1 MWNKVAQ
8 QVKRKS
14 NMAAAEVAF
23 RLTAGKRSGT
33 RNNAK
38 QALSI
43 DERFY
48 LAAVEKGDLV
58 AVQRILKNKD
68 KAGQKVNI
76 HCVDQLGRSA
86 LLIAIEHDLSD
97 ITKLLLS
104 HDIYVGDALLFA
116 VNEEAAWAVE
126 LLLDHRPM
134 HKASMM
140 DVVESVCYSN
150 FAPPDVSPVML
161 AAHRDNYD
169 IIKILV
175 KRGAYLPS
183 PHTVGCDCVYCTSS
197 SERDSLR
204 HSRRRLNIYRA
215 LASPSLMA
223 LTEED
228 PIHKAWILSNELKR
242 LSFVEVEFKSDY
254 EKLSAQCKKF
264 STDLLD
270 EVRDSK
276 ELLSVLN
283 AHNPNHPEPVKEKG
297 GVGMSLARLKLAV
310 EYGQKE
316 FVARPSCQQLL
327 NRVWYSGVPRF
338 RTLPLAGKL
347 LVALGISLVWPLL
360 SVAYL
365 VAPRSGLG
373 SIIRSPA
380 IKFISHSAS
389 YIIFLVLLYISTYDD
404 FSTISLRKY
413 SGPPLTTP
421 EYIIMVWVLGMVW
434 AEVKQLWRDG
444 VREFVSESR
453 NWMSYIMNF
462 LYIVSF
468 TLKIVAHLKFEN
480 EDACRSQWGRYHPN
494 LVAEALFAVANIFS
508 FLRLTFLYTAS
519 PVVGPL
525 QISVGR
531 MLPNIFLYLALFGL
545 VLLSFT
551 IGLQQLYWV
560 YNEVPREHIPTNIVA
575 PPPAPQ
581 ILIDISNEYAIANG
595 TCSIEAATYSAPG
608 IELPNNSYTCQGVQ
622 CPNHNDVFSSVHEAV
637 LTLFWY
643 QFSMAHVQIYSSNT
657 GVQKH
662 DMYTGFLGAVMVGC
676 YNIIV
681 VIVLTKLLNAMLQR
695 SICIT
700 LEHEDTEWKYAHTK
714 LWMSYFEDS
723 ATLPP
728 PLNLVP
734 SPKSCY
740 YCLTWISAKLRDLC
754 GGKLKKF
761 SVESG
766 DNDDQSVKTQQIRE
780 YDSFRLQGGDG
791 GSWCSRW
798 LTHRRRK
805 DRQSKEA
812 LVERFN
818 ELKQELMFVRRD
830 GVGCRGGTGQLPEGG
845 CEELLKKR
853 MMKIETKKLS
863 ANLTT
868 PLGSASVNYE
878 RTTKEFFI

>member
-761 SVESG
+761 SVESD
-766 DNDDQSVKTQQIRE
+766 DNETNQSRRSRSENTIPSDYRE
-780 YDSFRLQGGDG
+780 VMRKLVQ
-791 GSWCSRW
+791 RW

-818 ELKQELMFVRRD
+818 ELKQELANFRKELR
-830 GVGCRGGTGQLPEGG
+830 
-845 CEELLKKR
+845 ELLKKR

>member
-1 MWNKVAQ
+1 MPL
-8 QVKRKS
+8 RKLR
-14 NMAAAEVAF
+14 F
-23 RLTAGKRSGT
+23 REEFSPSRRWSEPSFLPEEPEPIPFEFADTWKPPREP
-33 RNNAK
+33 
-38 QALSI
+38 QPALSI

-761 SVESG
+761 SVESD
-766 DNDDQSVKTQQIRE
+766 DNETNQSRRSRSENTIPSDYRE
-780 YDSFRLQGGDG
+780 VMRKLVQ
-791 GSWCSRW
+791 RW

-818 ELKQELMFVRRD
+818 ELKQELANFRKELR
-830 GVGCRGGTGQLPEGG
+830 
-845 CEELLKKR
+845 ELLKKR

>member
-1 MWNKVAQ
+1 
-8 QVKRKS
+8 
-14 NMAAAEVAF
+14 
-23 RLTAGKRSGT
+23 
-33 RNNAK
+33 
-38 QALSI
+38 LSI

-97 ITKLLLS
+97 ITKLLLR

-276 ELLSVLN
+276 ELLAVLN

-347 LVALGISLVWPLL
+347 LVALGISLIWPLL

-389 YIIFLVLLYISTYDD
+389 YIIFLLLLYISTYDD
-404 FSTISLRKY
+404 FSAISLRKY

-468 TLKIVAHLKFEN
+468 TLKIVAHLKVSN
-480 EDACRSQWGRYHPN
+480 EDDACRSQWGRYHPN

-525 QISVGR
+525 QVLGDW
-531 MLPNIFLYLALFGL
+531 LFL
-545 VLLSFT
+545 
-551 IGLQQLYWV
+551 
-560 YNEVPREHIPTNIVA
+560 IPW
-575 PPPAPQ
+575 
-581 ILIDISNEYAIANG
+581 Y
-595 TCSIEAATYSAPG
+595 
-608 IELPNNSYTCQGVQ
+608 YTCEFRCRISENSHLFFGTYIGKKITDCILKPKFPQKIFETL
-622 CPNHNDVFSSVHEAV
+622 PVHEAV

-740 YCLTWISAKLRDLC
+740 YCLAWISSKLRNLC
-754 GGKLKKF
+754 GRKLK
-761 SVESG
+761 
-766 DNDDQSVKTQQIRE
+766 Q
-780 YDSFRLQGGDG
+780 
-791 GSWCSRW
+791 
-798 LTHRRRK
+798 
-805 DRQSKEA
+805 
-812 LVERFN
+812 
-818 ELKQELMFVRRD
+818 
-830 GVGCRGGTGQLPEGG
+830 
-845 CEELLKKR
+845 
-853 MMKIETKKLS
+853 
-863 ANLTT
+863 
-868 PLGSASVNYE
+868 
-878 RTTKEFFI
+878 

>member
-1 MWNKVAQ
+1 MPL
-8 QVKRKS
+8 RKLR
-14 NMAAAEVAF
+14 F
-23 RLTAGKRSGT
+23 REEFSPSRRWSDPSALPEEPEPTTFEFADTWKPLMEP
-33 RNNAK
+33 
-38 QALSI
+38 QPALSI

-68 KAGQKVNI
+68 KSGQKVNI

-97 ITKLLLS
+97 ITKLLLR

-228 PIHKAWILSNELKR
+228 PIHKAWVLSNELKR

-276 ELLSVLN
+276 ELLAVLN

-297 GVGMSLARLKLAV
+297 AVGMSLARLKLAV

-347 LVALGISLVWPLL
+347 LVALGISLIWPLL

-380 IKFISHSAS
+380 IKFMSHSAS
-389 YIIFLVLLYISTYDD
+389 YIIFLLLLYISTYDD
-404 FSTISLRKY
+404 FSLRKY

-575 PPPAPQ
+575 SPPTPQ
-581 ILIDISNEYAIANG
+581 ILIDISNEYAVANG
-595 TCSIEAATYSAPG
+595 TCSIEQATYSAPG

-695 SICIT
+695 SIQIT

-740 YCLTWISAKLRDLC
+740 YCLAWISAKLRDLC
-754 GGKLKKF
+754 GRKLKEF

-766 DNDDQSVKTQQIRE
+766 DNETNQSRRSRSETKIPSDYRE
-780 YDSFRLQGGDG
+780 VMRKLVQ
-791 GSWCSRW
+791 RW

-818 ELKQELMFVRRD
+818 ELKQELANFRKELR
-830 GVGCRGGTGQLPEGG
+830 
-845 CEELLKKR
+845 ELLKKR

-868 PLGSASVNYE
+868 PLGSASVNFE